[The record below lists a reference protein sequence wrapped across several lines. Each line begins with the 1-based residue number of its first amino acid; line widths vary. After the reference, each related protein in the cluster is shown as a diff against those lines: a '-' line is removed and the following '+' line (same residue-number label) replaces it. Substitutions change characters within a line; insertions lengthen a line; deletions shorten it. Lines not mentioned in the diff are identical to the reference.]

1 MRWLALAVGAGL
13 VAIAFFAGSRVAD
26 TREGLIYEI
35 VALLAGLAG
44 VGLIIYGWVGP
55 AARAYPVRRPS
66 PAVAPAPVRIRSA
79 NDLVIGGGGLIVA
92 AVLVAGIGLSAG
104 LLWGL
109 MGLVL
114 LLPMVIG
121 CSYLCL
127 RFLRAPERD
136 WKIDVE
142 RLTRLR

>member
-13 VAIAFFAGSRVAD
+13 VVLAFFAGGRVAD

-35 VALLAGLAG
+35 IALLAGLAA

-55 AARAYPVRRPS
+55 AARAYPGRRPG
-66 PAVAPAPVRIRSA
+66 PVVAPPPVRVRSA
-79 NDLVIGGGGLIVA
+79 NDLVIGGGGLVVA

-104 LLWGL
+104 LPWGL

-136 WKIDVE
+136 WKIDVQ